1 MKRWVGFTA
10 ILLLLAL
17 TAGCPYTAKAPLG
30 DPDRN
35 SFDQRLVGVWMG
47 WAPGNEA
54 DSTLI
59 RILPFNDAEYYI
71 EVEEQDKE
79 PSRYRAFIA
88 TIGGQEFLQLNE
100 LADHGEALEYCF
112 ARCAFSDSG
121 DLSLRFVGEEIV
133 PKALSTDPK
142 SLKAFLASHLD
153 DPALDDKDVK
163 LLLRRRS

>member
-10 ILLLLAL
+10 ILFLLAL

-35 SFDQRLVGVWMG
+35 SFDKRLVGTWMG
-47 WAPGNEA
+47 WDPGNEA

-79 PSRYRAFIA
+79 PSRYRAYMI
-88 TIGGQEFLQLNE
+88 TIGEQKFLQLNE

-112 ARCAFSDSG
+112 ARCAFSGNG
-121 DLSLRFVGEEIV
+121 DLSMRFVGEKIV
-133 PKALSTDPK
+133 PKALSMDPK
-142 SLKAFLASHLD
+142 SLKAFLASHLG
-153 DPALDDKDVK
+153 DPALDDEDVK
-163 LLLRRRS
+163 LVLKKRS